1 MKPNPNQKDIAPTLA
16 EILDVSYD
24 VPSGKPLEIG
34 EEFTGKK
41 ILLAIIDSLDWSL
54 YLMFGKPFME
64 RRFGNSFEEFRIS
77 SQASITSPAIATILT
92 GLDPEEHGVFSTN
105 DAKDN
110 EILNLP
116 DFAQSQGIDT
126 TVIMEAGGASVFSRA
141 MNVTPVKDV
150 EDIRAFDKEIL
161 SGVEKSISKYR
172 FIVCHLR
179 AIDEYF
185 HQCRDLGEI
194 EKEVERLLGE
204 IIRLA
209 ERGKYLLVITGD
221 HKSHGNVIEGSDMLP
236 LLFLD
241 LTDNS
246 Q

>member
-161 SGVEKSISKYR
+161 S
-172 FIVCHLR
+172 
-179 AIDEYF
+179 
-185 HQCRDLGEI
+185 
-194 EKEVERLLGE
+194 
-204 IIRLA
+204 
-209 ERGKYLLVITGD
+209 
-221 HKSHGNVIEGSDMLP
+221 
-236 LLFLD
+236 
-241 LTDNS
+241 
-246 Q
+246 